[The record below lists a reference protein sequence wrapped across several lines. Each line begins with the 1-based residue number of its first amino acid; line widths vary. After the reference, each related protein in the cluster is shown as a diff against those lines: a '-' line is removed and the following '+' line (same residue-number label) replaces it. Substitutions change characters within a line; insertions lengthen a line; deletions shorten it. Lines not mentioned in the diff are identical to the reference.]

1 MSQTRLI
8 FSGVGG
14 VVKNLTRLLQKRE
27 EIRIVGALTRNAD
40 YAGIDLGIHAGS
52 EPLGV
57 AISTERDLVF
67 GQDAEILLI
76 VTTSFLR
83 EIAVDIRQGIEG
95 GLNVITTAEEA
106 AYPWSTDKQLSDEID
121 AAARQRGVSV
131 LGAGLNPG
139 FIFDALFLTA
149 SAISWD
155 VEKISF
161 RRVVD
166 VSGFSATVQRRLGL
180 GYSSEEF
187 GAGVAN
193 GTVRGHIGFPQTF
206 NMVAKCLGCDLK
218 RITKQFEPHLATGA
232 TSGSQLRIERGQ
244 TAGFT
249 QRVTGFLDDRPWIE
263 AEFVAHVDLP
273 SLGLQAEDTIDIEGS
288 NPLRLRL
295 NPGCNPQLGTAGML
309 ASCIPRV
316 VQAAAGGFLTIA
328 DLPLPHCRPGAKE

>member
-1 MSQTRLI
+1 MAETRVI
-8 FSGVGG
+8 FSGVEG
-14 VVKNLTRLLQKRE
+14 VVRNLTRLLQDRQ
-27 EIRIVGALTRNAD
+27 EIRIVGALSRNTD
-40 YAGIDLGIHAGS
+40 YAVTDLGVHAGA

-57 AISTERDLVF
+57 PISTERDHVF
-67 GQDAEILLI
+67 GQDADLLLI
-76 VTTSFLR
+76 ATTSFLG
-83 EIAVDIRQGIEG
+83 EVAEDILHGIEC

-155 VEKISF
+155 VKKISL

-180 GYSSEEF
+180 GYSGEDF
-187 GAGVAN
+187 DAGVTN

-206 NMVAKCLGCDLK
+206 NLLANCLGVDLK
-218 RITKQFEPHLATGA
+218 RITKQFDPHLAA
-232 TSGSQLRIERGQ
+232 RAVSGSQLPIEQGQ

-249 QRVTGFLDDRPWIE
+249 QRVTGFLDERSWIE

-273 SLGLQAEDTIDIEGS
+273 SLDLQAEDTIDIEGS
-288 NPLRLRL
+288 NPVRLRL

-316 VQAAAGGFLTIA
+316 VQAEAGFLTVA
-328 DLPLPHCRPGAKE
+328 DLSLPHCRPGSKK